1 MHFNFLSFLS
11 SDGTDVQTASSLNM
25 WGGMDYSTSH
35 AGRDMI
41 GFSANGFLYDLY
53 SLYASAPFNDTAE
66 NINGTF
72 DIIQTYSS
80 YSGGLSHFIG
90 VGGYRLYDT
99 LDLNGDEIIRKKID
113 YQFCF
118 ASAYS
123 VSNSQITPLDKMMH
137 DYVSCFAPDI
147 TVSGVFVFFKMG
159 ILLGLLS
166 MIL

>member
-11 SDGTDVQTASSLNM
+11 SDGIDVKTDTTLNM

-41 GFSANGFLYDLY
+41 GFSGYGFLYDLY
-53 SLYASAPFNDTAE
+53 SLYASAPFNDTSD

-72 DIIQTYSS
+72 DFVQTYSS
-80 YSGGLSHFIG
+80 YSGKLSHFVG

-99 LDLNGDEIIRKKID
+99 ADINGDEIIRKKID

-123 VSNSQITPLDKMMH
+123 VSTSQITPLDKIIH
-137 DYVSCFAPDI
+137 DFISCFAPDI
-147 TVSGVFVFFKMG
+147 TVSGAHVIFK
-159 ILLGLLS
+159 IALLLGLLL